1 MTKSIK
7 PRNRAS
13 TPARTKKAQLATW
26 DEIEGFL
33 PDSIRVSPAPKTSSP
48 VKAPLAQGVLNG
60 LANAA
65 PSLFT
70 AANGGQCFRVIGPP
84 EALSGTLSHMLD
96 KQGNILGGM
105 LDDSGKIAGQK
116 RFEDMSGSLNGA
128 AAAAAVFQVLSVVT
142 AQYYLHQISTSLANI
157 ESKVSDIH
165 RKLSNQQFGDI
176 AGAIETID
184 EIYAAN
190 VRRVEET
197 GQLDWQAPDK
207 VEFWTRIANAEQAL
221 RRNVIA
227 LEKEIAQDITIIS
240 NKVRD
245 GQERRKE
252 SFDEHRELLQELRD
266 WQESEA
272 VNNYLLA
279 LNGMLKWYQIT
290 LAFDSQTIGGMQ
302 NGRYEQMVKYIKER
316 QAAFGSL
323 KREHAFILDRPDG
336 TSWKDDLRTGSA
348 LLMGAFWGPLAGYTI
363 HHTRQKNFKRDR
375 GEAMKQLSQHEVAVF
390 KTSARFESFA
400 EALNKPNDFYIESM
414 IDGGTLALCLSV
426 NDDSNY
432 GAC

>member
-1 MTKSIK
+1 MNEIISPPNDETLV
-7 PRNRAS
+7 
-13 TPARTKKAQLATW
+13 TTW
-26 DEIEGFL
+26 GEIEEYL
-33 PDSIRVSPAPKTSSP
+33 PDTVRISQMPEKTSP
-48 VKAPLAQGVLNG
+48 VNAPLLQGILHG

-65 PSLFT
+65 PSLYT
-70 AANGGQCFRVIGPP
+70 AVTSGQCFRVIGPP

-96 KQGNILGGM
+96 KQGNVLGGM
-105 LDDSGKIAGQK
+105 LDESGKLAAQK
-116 RFEDMSGSLNGA
+116 RFEDMSGALNGA
-128 AAAAAVFQVLSVVT
+128 AAAAAIFQVLSVVT

-165 RKLSNQQFGDI
+165 RKLSNQQLGDI

-207 VEFWTRIANAEQAL
+207 IEFWTRISNAEQAL

-227 LEKEIAQDITIIS
+227 LEREATQDITKIS

-266 WQESEA
+266 WQDSE
-272 VNNYLLA
+272 VVSNYLLA

-290 LAFDSQTIGGMQ
+290 LAFDSQSIGGMQ

-316 QAAFGSL
+316 RAAFGPL
-323 KREHAFILDRPDG
+323 KREHTFILNRPDG
-336 TSWKDDLRTGSA
+336 TSWKDDLRTGGAA
-348 LLMGAFWGPLAGYTI
+348 LLAGVNPLVLGIFTSAGAG
-363 HHTRQKNFKRDR
+363 
-375 GEAMKQLSQHEVAVF
+375 VAVHR
-390 KTSARFESFA
+390 SRLRRFEQDRK
-400 EALNKPNDFYIESM
+400 EAIKNINKPDVPLLKASAQFDSLVKSFDSPSSFYLVPVTEGNEQRLRLCVTDESHV
-414 IDGGTLALCLSV
+414 A
-426 NDDSNY
+426 
-432 GAC
+432 